1 MTAIG
6 WALGKASRTSSSRR
20 ERGLRIAPIWYHG
33 IVHRL
38 FQDDLPTSPIISRL
52 RASGVVT
59 AETRSVVVTFGEG
72 EGESALAR
80 EVRVTHQLFP
90 NKGSWSFFVCP
101 ACGRPAR
108 VLKLHE
114 KPMCRR
120 CCLREGIGYRV
131 SSGSP
136 VERDVARLARLQKL
150 RELLDGDPA
159 RLHPRPGRRLD
170 RRWSLTVS
178 WRRGMIRERQAL
190 LRLRRDGLKLQ

>member
-1 MTAIG
+1 M
-6 WALGKASRTSSSRR
+6 S
-20 ERGLRIAPIWYHG
+20 
-33 IVHRL
+33 
-38 FQDDLPTSPIISRL
+38 PTISRL

-72 EGESALAR
+72 ESALAR
-80 EVRVTHQLFP
+80 EVRVIHQIFP
-90 NKGSWSFFVCP
+90 NGGSWSFFVCP

-136 VERDVARLARLQKL
+136 VERDAARMARLQKL
-150 RELLDGDPA
+150 RELLDGDPV

-178 WRRGMIRERQAL
+178 WRRGMIRQRQAL
-190 LRLRRDGLKLQ
+190 LRLRQDGLKLQ

>member
-1 MTAIG
+1 MAG
-6 WALGKASRTSSSRR
+6 
-20 ERGLRIAPIWYHG
+20 
-33 IVHRL
+33 HRL
-38 FQDDLPTSPIISRL
+38 FQDNLPSVSISPL
-52 RASGVVT
+52 RTAGVVT
-59 AETRSVVVTFGEG
+59 SSTAWVVVTFGEG
-72 EGESALAR
+72 DSALKR
-80 EVRVTHQLFP
+80 RVGVTHVSFP
-90 NKGSWSFFVCP
+90 NGGEWSFFVCP
-101 ACGRPAR
+101 VCSRPAR

-120 CCLREGIGYRV
+120 CCLRKGIGYRV

-150 RELLDGDPA
+150 RERLHGGPA

-178 WRRGMIRERQAL
+178 WRRGMIRERQDL

>member
-1 MTAIG
+1 
-6 WALGKASRTSSSRR
+6 
-20 ERGLRIAPIWYHG
+20 
-33 IVHRL
+33 
-38 FQDDLPTSPIISRL
+38 
-52 RASGVVT
+52 VT

-72 EGESALAR
+72 ESALSR
-80 EVRVTHQLFP
+80 EVGVTHQIFP
-90 NKGSWSFFVCP
+90 NRGSWSFFVCP

-131 SSGSP
+131 TSGLP

-150 RELLDGDPA
+150 RELLDGGPA

-170 RRWSLTVS
+170 RRWSLMVS
-178 WRRGMIRERQAL
+178 WRRGMIRERQDL
-190 LRLRRDGLKLQ
+190 MRLRRDGLKLQ

>member
-1 MTAIG
+1 MSG
-6 WALGKASRTSSSRR
+6 
-20 ERGLRIAPIWYHG
+20 
-33 IVHRL
+33 HRL
-38 FQDDLPTSPIISRL
+38 FQDDLPTTPTISRL

-72 EGESALAR
+72 ESALAR
-80 EVRVTHQLFP
+80 EVRVTHQIFP
-90 NKGSWSFFVCP
+90 NRGSWSFFVCP

-114 KPMCRR
+114 RPMCRR

-150 RELLDGDPA
+150 RELLDGGPA

-178 WRRGMIRERQAL
+178 WRRGMIRERQDL

>member
-1 MTAIG
+1 MSG
-6 WALGKASRTSSSRR
+6 
-20 ERGLRIAPIWYHG
+20 
-33 IVHRL
+33 HRL
-38 FQDDLPTSPIISRL
+38 FQDDLPTSPTISRL

-72 EGESALAR
+72 DSALKR
-80 EVRVTHQLFP
+80 RVRLAHHKFP
-90 NKGSWSFFVCP
+90 NGGSWSFFVCP

-114 KPMCRR
+114 RPMCRR
-120 CCLREGIGYRV
+120 CCLRHGIGYRV

-136 VERDVARLARLQKL
+136 VERHVARLARLQKL
-150 RELLDGDPA
+150 RELLDGGPA

>member
-1 MTAIG
+1 MSG
-6 WALGKASRTSSSRR
+6 
-20 ERGLRIAPIWYHG
+20 
-33 IVHRL
+33 HRL
-38 FQDDLPTSPIISRL
+38 FQDDLPTTPSISRL

-59 AETRSVVVTFGEG
+59 AETGSVVVTFGEG
-72 EGESALAR
+72 ESALSR
-80 EVRVTHQLFP
+80 EVLVTHQIFP
-90 NKGSWSFFVCP
+90 NRGSWSFFVCP

-114 KPMCRR
+114 RPMCRR

-150 RELLDGDPA
+150 RELLDGGPV
-159 RLHPRPGRRLD
+159 RLHPRPSRRMD

-178 WRRGMIRERQAL
+178 WRRGMIRQRQDL
-190 LRLRRDGLKLQ
+190 LRPRRDGLKLQ